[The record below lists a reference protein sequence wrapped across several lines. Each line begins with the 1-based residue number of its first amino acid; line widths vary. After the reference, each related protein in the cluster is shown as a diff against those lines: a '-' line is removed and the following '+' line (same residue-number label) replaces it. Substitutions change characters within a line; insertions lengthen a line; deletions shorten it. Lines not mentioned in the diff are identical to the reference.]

1 LNTEQILATDFC
13 NGSTHDF
20 QLFKESGSAMSPQ
33 ICALADSGYQGLAAL
48 HSNSQTPAKKTKLH
62 PLSKE
67 QKDRNRAISKER
79 ILIENIIRKLKIFRI
94 LSERYRN
101 RRKRFGLRFNLIAAI
116 YNLELKKALERTYA
130 RGLLN
135 GGPGLG
141 QKVNCTDSANTV
153 STLANLVGCDLWQC
167 RMGWSFALNSIL
179 AIGYPPPN
187 PWPQWGGF
195 SYHEVPWK
203 GACTENDRMFDGCLM
218 VDGDSDPTTAPHT
231 WLLPTNM
238 LFGDCTAMN
247 YRRRLSPPGANGC
260 AKCQPQP
267 STRQRRPVS

>member
-130 RGLLN
+130 RGLMKEM
-135 GGPGLG
+135 P
-141 QKVNCTDSANTV
+141 
-153 STLANLVGCDLWQC
+153 
-167 RMGWSFALNSIL
+167 M
-179 AIGYPPPN
+179 PN
-187 PWPQWGGF
+187 R
-195 SYHEVPWK
+195 Y
-203 GACTENDRMFDGCLM
+203 
-218 VDGDSDPTTAPHT
+218 
-231 WLLPTNM
+231 
-238 LFGDCTAMN
+238 TAMRKGGRCVLPF
-247 YRRRLSPPGANGC
+247 YRGSALQHMKPPIRRY
-260 AKCQPQP
+260 
-267 STRQRRPVS
+267 T